1 MKQTSLL
8 RKGHLIDITVK
19 NIWFYFFQC
28 DSEFYL
34 VVGCLWFVL
43 VPATAS
49 IDDRFSSDLIVLYD
63 FQSARGR
70 LVRDRSGI
78 EPKLNLW
85 IQQPSKVRR
94 ARGSLRIQQHTTIRT
109 RLPATKITKA
119 VKRSGE
125 ITIEIWLRSIDLKQ
139 SGPARIITLSQDSSN
154 RNFTLGQNGNQFN
167 VRLRTTDT
175 NNNGL
180 PSLSSNPNSLSQNLT
195 HLVYV
200 RQKNG
205 QTQIY
210 INGHLNQQKQISGKP
225 TNWND
230 TYHLALGNELSEGR
244 PWLGSYHL
252 VAIYNSALSSEQIL
266 QKFQIGIDPPE
277 NRDNITNRSPS
288 DRESFF
294 DEEIVPI
301 LSRHCLECHD
311 TSTNYG
317 ELDLS
322 QKSTAY
328 SLSYG
333 QPVIIPHQSADSLL
347 WKAVEFD
354 QMPLDR
360 EPISHL
366 EKRKLKIWIDQGA
379 VWTTEEIDPL
389 AHNFD
394 QKVDIN
400 WVRRLTVSEYI
411 NTVQMITGVDISE
424 SARNILPPDIRTD
437 GFSNT
442 AYNLSVDLKHI
453 AAYDQLAQIIVDQMD
468 ILAFVKQYSSKL
480 DLTGTK
486 MRSFI
491 MKMGRD
497 FLRGEL
503 NEIEVSTFQKITT
516 AVNSS
521 GGTTEEAVAL
531 VLKAMLLS
539 PRFIYH
545 IEYQRGDGQYWSVS
559 EFELANRISYAIW
572 GSAPDQK
579 LLDLAENGALFN
591 PKVMNQQIDRMLQ
604 SPKAIRR
611 SLEFVDDWLN
621 LDRLSNIRP
630 DIKRFPRWQ
639 PNLASDMRA
648 ETLAFFEEVVWHQNR
663 PLSDLL
669 NAQLTF
675 VTPRLAEH
683 YGLPSPTNINAESL
697 IQYDLNSLPE
707 RGGILTQGSILTIG
721 GDEASMVTRG
731 LFILT
736 DLLRSGVK
744 DPPPCVDT
752 TPVSTEPGRSQRQ
765 ISESRVANQAC
776 GGCHEKFEPLA
787 YGLEVFDGIG
797 RFHQFDDHGNQL
809 RQDGS
814 ILFPFQRETVFY
826 HTSAELMNLMAES
839 DRVKQNLTWKLAQ
852 FVAGRPLGQ
861 PDAIILDQ
869 IYQQAQHAG
878 GTYTSVM
885 RAIVQSDLVQKIKT
899 ETEDEN

>member
-1 MKQTSLL
+1 M
-8 RKGHLIDITVK
+8 
-19 NIWFYFFQC
+19 
-28 DSEFYL
+28 
-34 VVGCLWFVL
+34 
-43 VPATAS
+43 
-49 IDDRFSSDLIVLYD
+49 
-63 FQSARGR
+63 
-70 LVRDRSGI
+70 
-78 EPKLNLW
+78 
-85 IQQPSKVRR
+85 
-94 ARGSLRIQQHTTIRT
+94 
-109 RLPATKITKA
+109 
-119 VKRSGE
+119 
-125 ITIEIWLRSIDLKQ
+125 
-139 SGPARIITLSQDSSN
+139 
-154 RNFTLGQNGNQFN
+154 
-167 VRLRTTDT
+167 
-175 NNNGL
+175 
-180 PSLSSNPNSLSQNLT
+180 
-195 HLVYV
+195 
-200 RQKNG
+200 
-205 QTQIY
+205 
-210 INGHLNQQKQISGKP
+210 
-225 TNWND
+225 
-230 TYHLALGNELSEGR
+230 
-244 PWLGSYHL
+244 
-252 VAIYNSALSSEQIL
+252 
-266 QKFQIGIDPPE
+266 
-277 NRDNITNRSPS
+277 
-288 DRESFF
+288 
-294 DEEIVPI
+294 
-301 LSRHCLECHD
+301 
-311 TSTNYG
+311 
-317 ELDLS
+317 
-322 QKSTAY
+322 
-328 SLSYG
+328 
-333 QPVIIPHQSADSLL
+333 
-347 WKAVEFD
+347 
-354 QMPLDR
+354 
-360 EPISHL
+360 
-366 EKRKLKIWIDQGA
+366 
-379 VWTTEEIDPL
+379 
-389 AHNFD
+389 
-394 QKVDIN
+394 
-400 WVRRLTVSEYI
+400 RRLTVSEYI

-453 AAYDQLAQIIVDQMD
+453 AAYDQLTQLIVDQMD

-480 DLTGTK
+480 DLTDTK

-531 VLKAMLLS
+531 VFKAMLLS

-545 IEYQRGDGQYWSVS
+545 IEYQRGDGQYWPVS

-579 LLDLAENGALFN
+579 LLDLAENGALFD
-591 PKVMNQQIDRMLQ
+591 PKIMNQEIDRMLQ

-630 DIKRFPRWQ
+630 DTKRFPRWQ

-648 ETLAFFEEVVWHQNR
+648 ETLAFFQEVVWHQNR

-683 YGLPSPTNINAESL
+683 YGLPSPTNTNAESL

-797 RFHQFDDHGNQL
+797 RFHQFDEHGNQL

-814 ILFPFQRETVFY
+814 ILFPFQRETIFY

-869 IYQQAQHAG
+869 IYQQAQNAG